1 MEKLPTIAKR
11 FVRREMNK
19 HGNLFWVIPVVM
31 IFIVLSIWFASY
43 RVASNVEAF
52 FGTTLQGRYNQC
64 LTINEMREQTNSNAF
79 VLEEM
84 IFSGVERSLDLY
96 EIAKNA
102 GDQDAADLH
111 LSAARELYVL
121 NSYVNFLPLN
131 DCEALYINGNGTAVG
146 N

>member
-1 MEKLPTIAKR
+1 MMSFLKLLKK
-11 FVRREMNK
+11 FVK
-19 HGNLFWVIPVVM
+19 GQFDKYGHPVWVLPLLNISM
-31 IFIVLSIWFASY
+31 IMVIWFLSY
-43 RVASNVEAF
+43 SVAKNTEAF
-52 FGTTLQGRYNQC
+52 FGTTLQDRYDQC
-64 LTINEMREQTNSNAF
+64 VAVNSIREQINSNAS
-79 VLEEM
+79 VLDEL
-84 IFSGVERSLDLY
+84 IASGLERSLDLY

-111 LSAARELYVL
+111 LSAARELYAL